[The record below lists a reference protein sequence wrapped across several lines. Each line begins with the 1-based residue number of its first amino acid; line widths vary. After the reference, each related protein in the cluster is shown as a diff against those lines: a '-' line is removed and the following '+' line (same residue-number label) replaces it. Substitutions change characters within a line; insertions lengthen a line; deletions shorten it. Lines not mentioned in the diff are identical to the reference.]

1 MLQILFVVISFCTLS
16 QAMLIGQ
23 EKDDEKGL
31 YHKLV
36 RAKRQSYSDYN
47 CPDYVAV
54 PNSCTKFQRCANG
67 IFYDYDCPAGTVF
80 NAK

>member
-36 RAKRQSYSDYN
+36 RAKRQSYYCQDYA
-47 CPDYVAV
+47 AV
-54 PNSCTKFQRCANG
+54 PDSCTKFQRCGAGG
-67 IFYDYDCPAGTVF
+67 IPSIQECPAGTVF
-80 NAK
+80 NPK